1 MMAMTRRVVI
11 GKVARLIGFFS
22 LFFFVYTDMY
32 GFLE

>member
-22 LFFFVYTDMY
+22 LFILYIPISM
-32 GFLE
+32 GF